1 MSKTSKKNK
10 KIKITSL
17 LAVISTLFGL
27 VVPSAVHTASA
38 SNKEPR
44 KIVTGWIP
52 YYSIDRVLPRVRKL
66 TPSAPTGINQPAVCD
81 SSQ

>member
-1 MSKTSKKNK
+1 MSKISKKDKSNK
-10 KIKITSL
+10 VTSL
-17 LAVISTLFGL
+17 LVVLITLLGL
-27 VVPSAVHTASA
+27 VVPSSIYTATA

-66 TPSAPTGINQPAVCD
+66 TPSIPTGVNQTAVCD
-81 SSQ
+81 SS